1 METKVIATIDVSR
14 PAGRKL
20 VRELES
26 KRCVELDYP
35 LPQELAEAIADG
47 RACTHEDFWLPLLDR
62 LSEHYGT
69 NMRKLIK
76 L

>member
-1 METKVIATIDVSR
+1 METKVIATIDVSK

-26 KRCVELDYP
+26 KRCVKLNYP
-35 LPQELAEAIADG
+35 LPDGIAGEKTYSVEESFG
-47 RACTHEDFWLPLLDR
+47 RLLDR
-62 LSEHYGT
+62 LSDHYGID
-69 NMRKLIK
+69 MRKLSRHE